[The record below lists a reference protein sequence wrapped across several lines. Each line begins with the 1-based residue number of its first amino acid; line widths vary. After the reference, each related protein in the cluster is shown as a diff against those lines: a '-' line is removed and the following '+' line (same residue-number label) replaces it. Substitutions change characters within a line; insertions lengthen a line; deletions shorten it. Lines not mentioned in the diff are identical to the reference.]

1 MAKKII
7 ISALA
12 AIVLAAPSL
21 VSAQTNGAYNYQG
34 YNTDYQ
40 CQQKVNNNQ
49 TTGGLVGAVAGAAIG
64 SNVAGKG
71 VRKEGAVLGAVL
83 GAVVGSQVGK
93 NRIACD
99 DQYQYEQDKKY
110 KNYGQYNKYE
120 NHGHNKKSYSY
131 GHDDN
136 YYNQGTYQGGYSQGG
151 YNQGGYNQGGYNNG
165 YQNGQYQYPVSY
177 NNNCGWG
184 KAAYRLPDGRMVSEQ
199 VYMCRQHDGDWVV
212 VSK

>member
-1 MAKKII
+1 MAKKFIL
-7 ISALA
+7 SALA
-12 AIVLAAPSL
+12 LVGFVAPSFAN
-21 VSAQTNGAYNYQG
+21 AQTNGAYVYQG
-34 YNTDYQ
+34 YNPDYQ

-49 TTGGLVGAVAGAAIG
+49 TTGGIVGAVAGAAIG

-99 DQYQYEQDKKY
+99 DQYQYEQNKKY

-131 GHDDN
+131 GHDN
-136 YYNQGTYQGGYSQGG
+136 YYNQGS
-151 YNQGGYNQGGYNNG
+151 YNGGYNNG
-165 YQNGQYQYPVSY
+165 YNNGYYNGQYQYPVNY